1 MFLAFGVRFLRY
13 SVRAG
18 SVSDG
23 QIRQRTNEGAL
34 RAGSVSDGQISQ
46 RTNEG
51 ALRAVER
58 EPRDTKY
65 FAKGKTASVRRK
77 RPTLACSLFVRH

>member
-34 RAGSVSDGQISQ
+34 RAGSVSDGQMMQQEKGGRIPAVSGNWRPAGFSQ
-46 RTNEG
+46 LMLITHP
-51 ALRAVER
+51 LT
-58 EPRDTKY
+58 P
-65 FAKGKTASVRRK
+65 
-77 RPTLACSLFVRH
+77 H